1 MRWTPYLDECLRLL
15 EEKKDYPTDNLLV
28 YLVRVQLICNQGAAS
43 TWNDIFGAVETRVPA
58 DFYVKTLK
66 SQLDNLDRSIP
77 PELKSNGIFLVL
89 PSDFNIPSD
98 VKSVTLQLHILS
110 TTLLHTR
117 AQPQRHS

>member
-66 SQLDNLDRSIP
+66 SQLDDLDRSIP
-77 PELKSNGIFLVL
+77 PELKSNGIN
-89 PSDFNIPSD
+89 SS
-98 VKSVTLQLHILS
+98 
-110 TTLLHTR
+110 
-117 AQPQRHS
+117 